1 MSPLGRR
8 VRVAPTAARLLR
20 RGIHRSRLEEARQT
34 LRHSALANRADRGA
48 RASERVWESC
58 QLQSS
63 DPGFRKLLQSS
74 QLGAQHTSALRGNTV
89 GSPALFGGQWFN
101 PTLLL

>member
-8 VRVAPTAARLLR
+8 VPLAPTAARLLR
-20 RGIHRSRLEEARQT
+20 RGIRRRRLEEARQT
-34 LRHSALANRADRGA
+34 LRHNALANRTDRGA
-48 RASERVWESC
+48 RASEPVWESC

-63 DPGFRKLLQSS
+63 DPRFRKLLQSS
-74 QLGAQHTSALRGNTV
+74 QLGAQHTSALRRNTIV
-89 GSPALFGGQWFN
+89 SPALFSRQWFN